1 MVEKYQMVFCPDNY
15 NNDNEQM
22 WSDIN
27 KFLQMLMKN
36 KNICTVKQEDFG
48 IIVIDYEHDDSIEPI
63 YGVSQ
68 PIWLSPDEIENLA
81 DYRYEKDNNNNKD

>member
-22 WSDIN
+22 WGDIN

-48 IIVIDYEHDDSIEPI
+48 IVVIDYAHDDSIEPI
-63 YGVSQ
+63 YGMSQ
-68 PIWLSPDEIENLA
+68 PIWITPNEIEIIESH
-81 DYRYEKDNNNNKD
+81 RFEKDN